1 MIKKISLITCVL
13 FTGMLLLVG
22 CSTDTKLTEEQ
33 VTSLCSDVL
42 DSAVLNASPETIDS
56 ACLEALHLAGNPGGN
71 YDTKELTVWSLYD
84 SENDR
89 YVCLCDVYC
98 HFSSTTNVQNNL
110 YRVIFQYDDMSH
122 QVTSAEVI
130 NYERM

>member
-1 MIKKISLITCVL
+1 MVIIGI
-13 FTGMLLLVG
+13 LLLIG
-22 CSTDTKLTEEQ
+22 CSADTKLTEEQ

-56 ACLEALHLAGNPGGN
+56 ACLEAIHSAGNPGGS

-98 HFSSTTNVQNNL
+98 YFSSTTNVQNNL
-110 YRVIFQYDDMSH
+110 YRVIFQYDKQSH
-122 QVTSAEVI
+122 RVIAAEVI